1 MIWRKSRRKNMT
13 ASKDD
18 GTMIDDFAQFD
29 LKHEIANAESKKP
42 WQSGHSAKTLFKKS
56 DFRVVLITMEKSA
69 RMKEHHADGTTSVQV
84 IKGEIRCLVDGKT
97 TTLPA
102 GSLFT
107 LGASIKHEVE
117 AAQDSAFLLTIAWP
131 RAEELLELKHRGYG
145 T

>member
-1 MIWRKSRRKNMT
+1 MAQLRRKNNG
-13 ASKDD
+13 SIKDD

-29 LKHEIANAESKKP
+29 LKHEIADAESKKP
-42 WQSGHSAKTLFKKS
+42 WQSGHSEKTLFKKP

-69 RMKEHHADGTTSVQV
+69 RIKGHHADGTISVQV
-84 IKGEIRCLVDGKT
+84 IKGEIRFLVGGKT
-97 TTLPA
+97 NTLPA

-131 RAEELLELKHRGYG
+131 SEEKLLELEHRGYG